1 MKGINMANEQITR
14 EEVEHVASLAKLA
27 LTDAEADM
35 FTDHLGKIFDIV
47 TTLAEVD
54 TENVKPTYSVTEMQ
68 TVLRDDVAVNAQQS
82 QLLLN
87 NAPEHQ
93 DTLIKVP
100 AILDGGAEG

>member
-47 TTLAEVD
+47 IFLSGAFLVFFMIEPVQ
-54 TENVKPTYSVTEMQ
+54 KY
-68 TVLRDDVAVNAQQS
+68 
-82 QLLLN
+82 LN
-87 NAPEHQ
+87 
-93 DTLIKVP
+93 K
-100 AILDGGAEG
+100 

>member
-1 MKGINMANEQITR
+1 MLPFVHHNEFR
-14 EEVEHVASLAKLA
+14 NYKLV
-27 LTDAEADM
+27 
-35 FTDHLGKIFDIV
+35 IIQV
-47 TTLAEVD
+47 
-54 TENVKPTYSVTEMQ
+54 TYSVTEMQ

-82 QLLLN
+82 QSLLN

>member
-27 LTDAEADM
+27 LTDTAAEM
-35 FTDHLGKIFDIV
+35 FTDHLGKIFDVV
-47 TTLAEVD
+47 TALAEVD
-54 TENVKPTYSVTEMQ
+54 TEKVKPTYSVTEMH
-68 TVLRDDVAVNAQQS
+68 TVLRDDVANNAHQS
-82 QLLLN
+82 QELLH

-100 AILDGGAEG
+100 AILDGGAKD

>member
-1 MKGINMANEQITR
+1 MANEQITR

-54 TENVKPTYSVTEMQ
+54 TENVKP
-68 TVLRDDVAVNAQQS
+68 
-82 QLLLN
+82 
-87 NAPEHQ
+87 
-93 DTLIKVP
+93 
-100 AILDGGAEG
+100 IL